1 MHCGCNKH
9 TEASENHKVKKKK
22 KFPKDSI
29 LPVVKDKFLCFDPF
43 MLLQSLQVKL
53 KFILVVTNCQRTTT
67 EIVFPSKRMNYFPE
81 KK

>member
-9 TEASENHKVKKKK
+9 TEASENHKVQKKS
-22 KFPKDSI
+22 FPKDSI
-29 LPVVKDKFLCFDPF
+29 LPVVKDKFFCFDPF

-53 KFILVVTNCQRTTT
+53 KFNLVVINCQWTTT
-67 EIVFPSKRMNYFPE
+67 EIAFNPSKRMNYFPE